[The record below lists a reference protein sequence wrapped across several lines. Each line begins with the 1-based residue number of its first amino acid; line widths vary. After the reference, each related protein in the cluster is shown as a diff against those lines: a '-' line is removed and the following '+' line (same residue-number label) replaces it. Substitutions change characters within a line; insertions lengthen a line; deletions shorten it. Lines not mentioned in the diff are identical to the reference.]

1 MFRRAVPFGPGSLQV
16 FVSRRDPIDAYTTVA
31 DLAAALELQPE
42 TVREEL
48 SGRLVQL
55 PELTAWLSNR
65 QQNDA
70 NDTDSPLSASFYFA
84 PSASAVWK
92 SLVKSRVP
100 SAAAWSMIKD
110 TIRRAAARE
119 EMEDHRRDGMG
130 PNKRPRDDADG
141 NSEDMNIDS
150 SSMEASME
158 RTGRFQIGLLI
169 GFIIRLV
176 KRQLQRDDEL

>member
-1 MFRRAVPFGPGSLQV
+1 M
-16 FVSRRDPIDAYTTVA
+16 A

-42 TVREEL
+42 TVRDEL

-84 PSASAVWK
+84 PSAVWK
-92 SLVKSRVP
+92 SLVKSRIP

-130 PNKRPRDDADG
+130 PNKRPR
-141 NSEDMNIDS
+141 
-150 SSMEASME
+150 EA
-158 RTGRFQIGLLI
+158 RT
-169 GFIIRLV
+169 
-176 KRQLQRDDEL
+176 